1 MTQNTTTSKTYQW
14 AQSGASSILFISPLW
29 LPGYHFSRG
38 FHIRTVYPF
47 LVVPIL
53 ATFIAHYWTYMCL
66 ISLSL
71 FYESPSSFSLFSPLH
86 ALTFAAACSVLGLST
101 LYWGVNGLTAALG
114 ATNLVL
120 YTLVYTPMKRIS
132 ILNTWVGAV
141 GKESHSFYSGYKKI
155 LFLKG
160 SMEFKF

>member
-1 MTQNTTTSKTYQW
+1 
-14 AQSGASSILFISPLW
+14 
-29 LPGYHFSRG
+29 
-38 FHIRTVYPF
+38 
-47 LVVPIL
+47 
-53 ATFIAHYWTYMCL
+53 MCL

-71 FYESPSSFSLFSPLH
+71 FYDSPSSFSLFSPLH
-86 ALTFAAACSVLGLST
+86 ALTFAAACSVMGLST

-141 GKESHSFYSGYKKI
+141 GKESHSFYAGYKKI
-155 LFLKG
+155 LFLNG